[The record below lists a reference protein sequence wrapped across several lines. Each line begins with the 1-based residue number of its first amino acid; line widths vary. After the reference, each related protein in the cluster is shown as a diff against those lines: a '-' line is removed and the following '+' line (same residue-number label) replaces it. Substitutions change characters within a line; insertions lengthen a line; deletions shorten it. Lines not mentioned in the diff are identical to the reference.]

1 MPTSAQQHAEEY
13 GYQLAFL
20 KSDPELYKIFQ
31 QAMKGEWDA
40 TKFVAAVKNSNW
52 YKTHGETYRT
62 NLAQKTTDPASWK
75 QKVLGQQ
82 ASVMDLARAMG
93 ADLSPKAL
101 AKLSDDSLMFGW
113 NDAQTRNALAQQII
127 TTGKGQHGEAGTNV
141 TSIMESAYRNGISI
155 TRDWANQFAAK
166 IASGDYTLDD
176 AKHKIRT
183 MAQSLAPG
191 FAKEL
196 EGGMDLYDI
205 ATPYMQSMAQTL
217 ELNPSEVDL
226 FDPTIRKAMSTGTP
240 DAKGQPQP
248 GSTPLWQFEQGLRQ
262 DQRYMK
268 TQKAQDT
275 TMNVG
280 RQVLQDMGLL
290 K

>member
-1 MPTSAQQHAEEY
+1 MPTSAQKHAEEY

-31 QAMKGEWDA
+31 AAMKGEWDT
-40 TKFVAAVKNSNW
+40 TKFVAAVKNSKW

-82 ASVMDLARAMG
+82 ASVMDLARSMG
-93 ADLSPKAL
+93 ADLDSKTL
-101 AKLSDDSLMFGW
+101 AKLADDSLMFGW
-113 NDAQTRNALAQQII
+113 NDSQTRNALAAQII

-268 TQKAQDT
+268 TQKAQDQ

-280 RQVLQDMGLL
+280 RQVLADMGLL